1 MYSQFMSL
9 QEKGERIVFHLLIF
23 SLFLVIVNMLVFK
36 TIVGIA
42 LIIGIILLLITL
54 LRPKLIYLFLISL
67 ISIDGFQAFEGV
79 SYAKFL
85 GLILSVGLG
94 LKLLMTK
101 GTIPKDNSYKYF
113 FLFFIGT
120 LVSFAYAKNISV
132 SMQIYTTFISLFF
145 LYIFTRYFLK
155 TEKDI
160 HIALDFLFLATI
172 VSFVYIKIKGMMIY
186 NVESDVPRFAAGI
199 GDSNEY
205 ACYIMVLLPLVVY
218 RAMNNMGRLKYLYAA
233 CGIILF
239 TILIYTGSRGGVL
252 GFLGALVIFI
262 QYYGMRKL
270 KLILLILLV
279 VAVSLYVFIPENYLE
294 RVATITAPEGIDS
307 SKDAR
312 TENYRV
318 ALKMFLDRPLAGFGL
333 NNFQFYSRDYGA
345 SRGMVVHNTYLEI
358 LTGGGLLSFIPFSLI
373 LMNTWKKTK
382 IKTNYEK
389 NTRDLMV
396 CLKAS
401 FVSLLITT
409 FFISEDHAKIYWFF
423 LALTSSAFYIA
434 NYNKYDRTSI

>member
-1 MYSQFMSL
+1 MSL

-270 KLILLILLV
+270 KLKMEAI
-279 VAVSLYVFIPENYLE
+279 SFWRSHKNS
-294 RVATITAPEGIDS
+294 AT
-307 SKDAR
+307 
-312 TENYRV
+312 
-318 ALKMFLDRPLAGFGL
+318 
-333 NNFQFYSRDYGA
+333 NNNLR
-345 SRGMVVHNTYLEI
+345 
-358 LTGGGLLSFIPFSLI
+358 
-373 LMNTWKKTK
+373 
-382 IKTNYEK
+382 
-389 NTRDLMV
+389 
-396 CLKAS
+396 
-401 FVSLLITT
+401 
-409 FFISEDHAKIYWFF
+409 
-423 LALTSSAFYIA
+423 
-434 NYNKYDRTSI
+434 